1 MEYWKFYIMHR
12 LVFGVLLTLAISGI
26 GGIAMF
32 FLFGLYIVI
41 SYIPVLAISV
51 RRMRDMEMPIILAF
65 IPTILTILSSTI
77 DSGFIKVISFIY
89 AIFYLVIRIWL

>member
-65 IPTILTILSSTI
+65 IPAILTILSSTI